1 MRRRIAPW
9 AAWAIVGVTLA
20 LHVFS
25 TTLVALG
32 WHVET
37 PADADLNAGAAGF
50 VVAFIAFPLVGATIV
65 TRRPGN
71 AVGWLFLLI
80 GLNLAV
86 SDVAVSYADYAVY
99 ANPGALP
106 APNWVGWLG
115 GWADPLFFM
124 SVALVLALFPDG
136 RALSQRW
143 RPVLW
148 LTLTAG
154 MLAVSW
160 NALKPGPIFEDT
172 MPIENPAGIAWLEA
186 NLGFVDQVVFLS
198 FGAGI
203 LLCGSSAVVRYRRSR
218 GDDRDRMKWLA
229 SAAVLLV
236 VGFVAGVVLAA
247 VGLQQ
252 LGQSLIGLGFA
263 MVPVAV
269 GVGVL
274 RYRLY
279 DIDRVISRTLTFAVV
294 TFALGVVYVALVLF
308 GQLVFS
314 SLAGGGGGPVIAI
327 STLVVAALFLPM
339 RKRIQRIVD
348 RRFNR
353 RRYDSQRT
361 LEAFGARLRQ
371 QVELETLAGD
381 LRRAVD
387 ETMQPAHVSLWLRG
401 APR

>member
-1 MRRRIAPW
+1 
-9 AAWAIVGVTLA
+9 
-20 LHVFS
+20 
-25 TTLVALG
+25 
-32 WHVET
+32 
-37 PADADLNAGAAGF
+37 
-50 VVAFIAFPLVGATIV
+50 
-65 TRRPGN
+65 
-71 AVGWLFLLI
+71 
-80 GLNLAV
+80 
-86 SDVAVSYADYAVY
+86 
-99 ANPGALP
+99 
-106 APNWVGWLG
+106 
-115 GWADPLFFM
+115 
-124 SVALVLALFPDG
+124 
-136 RALSQRW
+136 
-143 RPVLW
+143 
-148 LTLTAG
+148 
-154 MLAVSW
+154 
-160 NALKPGPIFEDT
+160 
-172 MPIENPAGIAWLEA
+172 
-186 NLGFVDQVVFLS
+186 
-198 FGAGI
+198 
-203 LLCGSSAVVRYRRSR
+203 
-218 GDDRDRMKWLA
+218 MKWLA

-252 LGQSLIGLGFA
+252 LGQSLIGIGFA